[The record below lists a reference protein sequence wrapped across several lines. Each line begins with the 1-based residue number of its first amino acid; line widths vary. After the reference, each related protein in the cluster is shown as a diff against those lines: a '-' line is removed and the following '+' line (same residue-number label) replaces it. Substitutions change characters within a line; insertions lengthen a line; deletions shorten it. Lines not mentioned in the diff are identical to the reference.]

1 MHAAAA
7 CCIATRSMVSWI
19 DREIEREHN
28 LCELRPGVT
37 WFVEQATIQ
46 TEGEK
51 SGNTWNDLVQSHELN
66 I

>member
-1 MHAAAA
+1 MHAA

-19 DREIEREHN
+19 DREIEN
-28 LCELRPGVT
+28 TICVSSGLAGVT

-46 TEGEK
+46 TEGGK